1 LRQVLKLPA
10 YRRLLAAYM
19 LNELAWAVGSI
30 ALAVLVYHRTGSA
43 VGAMGFFLC
52 SQFVPAPGAPAMVSR
67 LDRKA
72 PRRVLPVLYALEALA
87 FASLALIAH
96 RLDVVAVLVLVV
108 LDGIIAVTARALAR
122 AASVAVLLPAGA
134 LREGNALMNAVFSL
148 TYMAGP
154 ALGGVVVAVQGTVA
168 ALVVNSVLFAV
179 IAVTLATARTLPEAT
194 GDEEPMPVAHR
205 LRAGLE
211 YVRERRGI
219 RNLIG
224 LQAVAL
230 AFYTLSIPV
239 EIVLAQ
245 HTLHAGAGGYGALLS
260 GWGAGA
266 VVGSAV
272 YARWRALP
280 PRALIGLGA
289 AALGSGFIVMAASPT
304 IEVATL
310 GSAVAGLGNGID
322 AVTFRTALQEQVAQ
336 RWMAVVMGVQES
348 VVQAVPGLGIVLG
361 GLITAVAGARAALAV
376 AGGGGLGILAVAWVV
391 LRPSVLVR
399 TETLA

>member
-52 SQFVPAPGAPAMVSR
+52 SQFVPALGAPAMVSR

-391 LRPSVLVR
+391 LRPSVLAR

>member
-52 SQFVPAPGAPAMVSR
+52 SQFVPALGAPAMVSR

>member
-1 LRQVLKLPA
+1 
-10 YRRLLAAYM
+10 
-19 LNELAWAVGSI
+19 
-30 ALAVLVYHRTGSA
+30 
-43 VGAMGFFLC
+43 
-52 SQFVPAPGAPAMVSR
+52 MVSR